1 MKKSLMSKLL
11 AAAAAMV
18 MVLSLTACSNQNT
31 TVDETPDSSVS
42 VSDTTVS
49 GGDVSASDVSGSDV
63 VVVDDETASNSALEA
78 YFAALNS
85 GNVDKLVE
93 LTAAPP
99 MMDFLSGIGLDAD
112 YLRSSF
118 QTVIDSMKA
127 VSGDYRID
135 YTYTVTDADEA
146 AQAALAAELD
156 ALSEGAGQKVQAVRV
171 YSVDMAAYAVPAA
184 VSGTDVSA
192 SDAAEAL
199 EQSSS
204 TLRLYK
210 YDGVWYVFGE

>member
-31 TVDETPDSSVS
+31 TVDETPDSPVS

-135 YTYTVTDADEA
+135 YTYTVIDADEA

-171 YSVDMAAYAVPAA
+171 YSVDMVAYAVPAV